1 MDLEKNQNKNNTFGH
16 YFVNDDN
23 LKSEIKEFNIDL
35 FGYRFKFKTDN
46 GVFSKGELD
55 FGTELLIKTVINE
68 NISGNILDLG
78 CGYGAIGIILNK
90 ILHLNVDMV
99 DINKRAIHLTKMN
112 IKENECSN
120 ARTFLSDGYT
130 NIDKKYDVIVSNPPI
145 RIGKNKLY
153 ELIKNSK
160 SYLTKNGKLY
170 LVIRKEQ
177 GAKTFI
183 RDFEN
188 YYMIDILEK
197 KKGFYIILLKS

>member
-1 MDLEKNQNKNNTFGH
+1 MLE
-16 YFVNDDN
+16 
-23 LKSEIKEFNIDL
+23 L
-35 FGYRFKFKTDN
+35 
-46 GVFSKGELD
+46 
-55 FGTELLIKTVINE
+55 
-68 NISGNILDLG
+68 
-78 CGYGAIGIILNK
+78 
-90 ILHLNVDMV
+90 
-99 DINKRAIHLTKMN
+99 
-112 IKENECSN
+112 
-120 ARTFLSDGYT
+120 FLSDGYT